1 MARKKTKERPNHIRV
16 IFVEGDADEIIFN
29 GLVEHYRAKVQGFN
43 KQIKIENTH
52 GFPNEKKMSQRL
64 EKIKSCSKVPVV
76 FDAVVCEYDT
86 DIFVKG
92 QQLKPEWKKVEKNL
106 KDEYNVLHFCR
117 VEAKTSIEDWMLDDK
132 EGLLKALG
140 LPLDTNPK
148 GQFGQDKVKDLFR
161 KKNIVYDRHKGR
173 EKIQPYLDKL
183 DISKIREA
191 RKEEL
196 KEFEKRLGVKGLD
209 KKKK

>member
-1 MARKKTKERPNHIRV
+1 MSQ
-16 IFVEGDADEIIFN
+16 
-29 GLVEHYRAKVQGFN
+29 GLK
-43 KQIKIENTH
+43 KIE
-52 GFPNEKKMSQRL
+52 L
-64 EKIKSCSKVPVV
+64 CSKVPVV
-76 FDAVVCEYDT
+76 FDVVVCEYDT
-86 DIFVKG
+86 DIFEKG
-92 QQLKPEWKKVEKNL
+92 RQLKPDWKKVERNL
-106 KDEYNVLHFCR
+106 KNEYNVSHFCC

-140 LPLDTNPK
+140 LPLDTNLK
-148 GQFGQDKVKDLFR
+148 GQYGQDKVKDLFR

-196 KEFEKRLGVKGLD
+196 KEFEKLLGVKGLD